1 MVRLEEELKKLRDE
15 SRFGSIEYHIQNLT
29 VENIQNGI
37 LDLGVHMGNE
47 LDKRIQTNAE
57 SNRLTDDGDLPAAG
71 PSGLQDLDNRLLQTE
86 TDLREVK
93 DQLQGWEER
102 IRQTEEQF
110 HSLEQRLRNLEVL
123 HW

>member
-1 MVRLEEELKKLRDE
+1 MREE

-47 LDKRIQTNAE
+47 LDKRIQ
-57 SNRLTDDGDLPAAG
+57 SNDVSNQLTGNDGQPETG
-71 PSGLQDLDNRLLQTE
+71 PEGLQDLEKRLHQTE
-86 TDLREVK
+86 ADLQEVK
-93 DQLQGWEER
+93 DQLQGWDAR
-102 IRQTEEQF
+102 IRQTEER
-110 HSLEQRLRNLEVL
+110 LNAVEQRVRNLEDL